1 MNNKEIQEFKNM
13 FNVDALVPKKFNYQK
28 DHDTISCD
36 YYLGQINII
45 VALQKYKDDNYIV
58 CISKVETFPNS
69 LYRDELEFKRFSK
82 IKTFNKALRILK
94 NNL

>member
-1 MNNKEIQEFKNM
+1 MDNKEIQEFKNM
-13 FNVDALVPKKFNYQK
+13 FNADAFVPKNFIYSKEY
-28 DHDTISCD
+28 DTISCD

-58 CISKVETFPNS
+58 CISKVETFSNS

-82 IKTFNKALRILK
+82 IKTFKGALKILK